1 VWQWWGNHCSE
12 YIVTAGTVVTSG
24 APELIDAMGHWP
36 GRDLDG
42 GNCGKFSNSNLTLD
56 SYLP

>member
-1 VWQWWGNHCSE
+1 MWGNHCSE
-12 YIVTAGTVVTSG
+12 YIVTAGTVATSG

-42 GNCGKFSNSNLTLD
+42 GNCGKFSNSNLTLN